1 MKSNL
6 KKKNIKKLSVEYPV
20 IDISLLP
27 KNSYSEEDFAEV
39 WRQYIQFLTEK
50 GERLQISNLGTNI
63 PKIENDIIYLEVS
76 TKISEKEILMRKE
89 ELLGYI
95 RKGLQN
101 YNISLNILVNKEM
114 KSTLTYT
121 PEEKLEKLC
130 ADNSYLRDFIQVL
143 DLHL

>member
-1 MKSNL
+1 M
-6 KKKNIKKLSVEYPV
+6 
-20 IDISLLP
+20 
-27 KNSYSEEDFAEV
+27 
-39 WRQYIQFLTEK
+39 
-50 GERLQISNLGTNI
+50 
-63 PKIENDIIYLEVS
+63 EVS
-76 TKISEKEILMRKE
+76 TEISEKEILMRKE

-130 ADNSYLRDFIQVL
+130 SDNSYLRDFIQVL
-143 DLHL
+143 DLH

>member
-1 MKSNL
+1 M
-6 KKKNIKKLSVEYPV
+6 
-20 IDISLLP
+20 
-27 KNSYSEEDFAEV
+27 
-39 WRQYIQFLTEK
+39 
-50 GERLQISNLGTNI
+50 
-63 PKIENDIIYLEVS
+63 EVS
-76 TKISEKEILMRKE
+76 TEISEKEILMRKE

-101 YNISLNILVNKEM
+101 YNKEM

>member
-1 MKSNL
+1 M
-6 KKKNIKKLSVEYPV
+6 
-20 IDISLLP
+20 
-27 KNSYSEEDFAEV
+27 
-39 WRQYIQFLTEK
+39 
-50 GERLQISNLGTNI
+50 
-63 PKIENDIIYLEVS
+63 EVS
-76 TKISEKEILMRKE
+76 TEISEKEILMRKE

-114 KSTLTYT
+114 KSILTYT

>member
-1 MKSNL
+1 
-6 KKKNIKKLSVEYPV
+6 
-20 IDISLLP
+20 
-27 KNSYSEEDFAEV
+27 
-39 WRQYIQFLTEK
+39 
-50 GERLQISNLGTNI
+50 
-63 PKIENDIIYLEVS
+63 
-76 TKISEKEILMRKE
+76 MRKE

-121 PEEKLEKLC
+121 PEEKLC